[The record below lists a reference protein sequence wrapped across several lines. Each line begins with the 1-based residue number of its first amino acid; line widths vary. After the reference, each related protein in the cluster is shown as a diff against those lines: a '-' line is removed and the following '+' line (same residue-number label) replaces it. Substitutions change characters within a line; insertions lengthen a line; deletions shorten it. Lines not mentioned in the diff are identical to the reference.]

1 MRVYDIIEMAESIR
15 PGNTYDTDII
25 ERWINELDSMIQ
37 IEVCKKSPSQVRNL
51 KPDAWVSNRQYIKGD
66 RVSVTDGGKII
77 VYVANKDHKSE
88 IRPSESD
95 NWTKG
100 DYDTYVGHPHDRL
113 YYLYVICMMDYA
125 NREYDKYA
133 NDKALYDEA
142 LNEFAKW
149 WQRKYRYSW
158 EEGIDE
164 YELEI
169 RPTHNG

>member
-1 MRVYDIIEMAESIR
+1 
-15 PGNTYDTDII
+15 
-25 ERWINELDSMIQ
+25 
-37 IEVCKKSPSQVRNL
+37 
-51 KPDAWVSNRQYIKGD
+51 
-66 RVSVTDGGKII
+66 
-77 VYVANKDHKSE
+77 
-88 IRPSESD
+88 
-95 NWTKG
+95 
-100 DYDTYVGHPHDRL
+100 
-113 YYLYVICMMDYA
+113 MMDYA